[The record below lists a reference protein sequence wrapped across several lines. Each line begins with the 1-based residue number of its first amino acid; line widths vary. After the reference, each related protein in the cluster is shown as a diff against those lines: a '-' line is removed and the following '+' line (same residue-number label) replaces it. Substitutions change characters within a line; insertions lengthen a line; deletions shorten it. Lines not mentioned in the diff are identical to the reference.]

1 MASTPYKISACRLG
15 IEPVQIH
22 TKIINS
28 FSSTP
33 PGSPQESKNIP
44 NSDVI
49 HLSDSKELFL
59 IRLLLFSLRLY
70 RSPSTPAAIIIV
82 TSLCFPGLIA
92 SRIQQT
98 FCRRRNK
105 FVKKKSAVRESET
118 RQEKKKMEKG
128 NRTVFQIPFTNTD
141 RIFGMKN
148 KLHELSLPYQF
159 R

>member
-105 FVKKKSAVRESET
+105 FVKKVCSQRVRDKT
-118 RQEKKKMEKG
+118 RKKKWKKEIEQSSK
-128 NRTVFQIPFTNTD
+128 FHSQIQIEF
-141 RIFGMKN
+141 
-148 KLHELSLPYQF
+148 LA
-159 R
+159 